1 VVTVVLAIS
10 IQAEILDL
18 TGLDISDMD
27 PTLLRVSLYFTVKA
41 LEKEFNAPKI
51 NWVNSRQRPVY
62 PAPDLSF
69 LDDRWLEIGEEEETT
84 REGVPALTSLL
95 RLSSSKEPTA
105 ELALE
110 RLVGSALIG
119 IFHVKGCKVLS

>member
-1 VVTVVLAIS
+1 
-10 IQAEILDL
+10 
-18 TGLDISDMD
+18 
-27 PTLLRVSLYFTVKA
+27 VSLYFTVKA

-51 NWVNSRQRPVY
+51 NWVNSRQRPAY

-69 LDDRWLEIGEEEETT
+69 LDEKWLDIGEEEETT

-95 RLSSSKEPTA
+95 RLSSSQEPTA
-105 ELALE
+105 ELAMD

-119 IFHVKGCKVLS
+119 VFHVKGCEVYS